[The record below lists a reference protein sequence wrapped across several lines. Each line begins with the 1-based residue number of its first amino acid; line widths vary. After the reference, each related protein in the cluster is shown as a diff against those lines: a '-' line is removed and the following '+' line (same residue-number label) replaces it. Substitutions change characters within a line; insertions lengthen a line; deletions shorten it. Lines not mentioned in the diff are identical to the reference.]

1 MQHARAVLI
10 VAFPARFYQGLSV
23 FEIIF
28 SDAQISDYFTTYL
41 LEHGFLFFLL
51 LCFAIDALSHLLHG
65 LVLLLFYKAVQLHRC
80 PAKLGILEH
89 HLGTITYSDRV
100 D

>member
-10 VAFPARFYQGLSV
+10 VAFPARFYQGLRV

-51 LCFAIDALSHLLHG
+51 LCFTIDALSHLLHG
-65 LVLLLFYKAVQLHRC
+65 LVLLLLHNTVKFHRC
-80 PAKLGILEH
+80 SAKLGIFEH
-89 HLGTITYSDRV
+89 HLGSISYFDRV

>member
-10 VAFPARFYQGLSV
+10 IAYPAGFCQGLSV
-23 FEIIF
+23 FQIVF

-41 LEHGFLFFLL
+41 LKYGFLFFQF

-65 LVLLLFYKAVQLHRC
+65 IVLLLFHKTVQLHRC
-80 PAKLGILEH
+80 SAKLGILEH
-89 HLGTITYSDRV
+89 HLGSISYSNRV
-100 D
+100 Y